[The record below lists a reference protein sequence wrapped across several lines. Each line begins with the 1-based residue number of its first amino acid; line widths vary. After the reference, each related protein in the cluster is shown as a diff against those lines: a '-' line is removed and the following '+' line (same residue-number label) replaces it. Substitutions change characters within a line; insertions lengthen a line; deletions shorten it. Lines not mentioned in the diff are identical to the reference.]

1 MDDSSLSDHQKHLKS
16 KFNSL
21 LGAQAYDAQW
31 SRLLH
36 HSPEMFAASLHL
48 HSIPKQKRALDPKTQ
63 SLISLA
69 VSSASTHLHVP
80 HMHRHTRAALLA
92 GATREEIVEVLCLTS
107 TLGIHACNIGV
118 PVLVEVLRE
127 SGREIPEGMAGMSA
141 EQWRLRE
148 EFTAKRGYWHAFWE
162 EFLRFDKEFFGA
174 YLEFS
179 AVPWG
184 PRDEDEDRIE
194 VGEGKGVLEPKVKEL
209 VYCAFDAAA
218 THLYRPGLKLHMQNV
233 LGLGGTAEEIMEVL
247 ELATLL
253 GTSTLDVGLEV
264 LDRELETLGESE

>member
-1 MDDSSLSDHQKHLKS
+1 MEDVSLTPHQKHLKS
-16 KFNSL
+16 RFNSL

-31 SRLLH
+31 ARLLT
-36 HSPEMFAASLHL
+36 HSPEMFAASLRL
-48 HSIPKQKRALDPKTQ
+48 HSIPKQKRALDLKTQ

-69 VSSASTHLHVP
+69 VSAASTHLHVP
-80 HMHRHTRAALLA
+80 HIHRHTRAALLA
-92 GATREEIVEVLCLTS
+92 GASREEIVEVMCLTS

-127 SGREIPEGMAGMSA
+127 AGRDIPEGMNGMSA
-141 EQWRLRE
+141 SQWELRDQ
-148 EFTAKRGYWHAFWE
+148 FTEKRGYWHAFWE

-179 AVPWG
+179 SVPWR
-184 PRDEDEDRIE
+184 PREEDEDRIE
-194 VGEGKGVLEPKVKEL
+194 AGEGKGVLEPRVKEL

-233 LGLGGTAEEIMEVL
+233 LGLGGTVEEIMEVL

-264 LDRELETLGESE
+264 LDKELEGLGEKE